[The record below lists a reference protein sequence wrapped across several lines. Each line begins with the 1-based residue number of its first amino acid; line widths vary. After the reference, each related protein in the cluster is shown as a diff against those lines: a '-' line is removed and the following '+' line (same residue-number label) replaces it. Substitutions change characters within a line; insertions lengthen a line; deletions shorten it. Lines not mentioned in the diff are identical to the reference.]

1 MAARTR
7 LAESHCV
14 PCTSRT
20 KPLPAERAQALAR
33 RVPNWRIAR
42 GKLRRTVVFEDFV
55 TLIEFVNELADLAE
69 EEGHHPDFK
78 VSWSRLDLELH
89 THVAGGL
96 TRNDFVLAAKIDDLL
111 GERG

>member
-7 LAESHCV
+7 LADSHCV

-20 KPLPAERAQALAR
+20 RPLTAEAARTLAK
-33 RVPNWRIAR
+33 RVPGWRISR
-42 GKLRRTVVFEDFV
+42 GKLKRSVRFEDFV

-89 THVAGGL
+89 THVARGL
-96 TRNDFVLAAKIDDLL
+96 TRNDFILAAKIDDLL